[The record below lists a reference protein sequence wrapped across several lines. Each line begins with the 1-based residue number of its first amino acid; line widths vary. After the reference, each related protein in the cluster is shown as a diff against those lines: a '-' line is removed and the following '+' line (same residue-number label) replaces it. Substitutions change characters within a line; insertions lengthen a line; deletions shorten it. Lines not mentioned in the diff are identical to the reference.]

1 MKVHCPRCDRRIAE
15 FARVEKVGVQMAVC
29 RRCNIQAH
37 ASYEHKDGNDYWDV
51 HFEHANRRGGGSF
64 GFAVVVILL
73 VLGLLALFFYYAPKT
88 GE

>member
-29 RRCNIQAH
+29 RHCNIQAH

-51 HFEHANRRGGGSF
+51 HFEYANRRGDGSL
-64 GFAVVVILL
+64 GFAGFLILTI
-73 VLGLLALFFYYAPKT
+73 VAFIALFYFFAR
-88 GE
+88 